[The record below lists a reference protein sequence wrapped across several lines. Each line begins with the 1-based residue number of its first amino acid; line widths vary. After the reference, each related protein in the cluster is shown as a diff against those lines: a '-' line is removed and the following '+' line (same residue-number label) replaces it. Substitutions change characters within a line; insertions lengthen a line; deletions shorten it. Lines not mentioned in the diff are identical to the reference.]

1 MELLFA
7 RALLSIQGLGAVC
20 TVILLFIC
28 FTLVHIFKLAR
39 IGYRARKNLPPT
51 PPKPEEPKPEPVYYI
66 VEKKKKR
73 AKASY
78 SEPRRIDFKED

>member
-1 MELLFA
+1 MN
-7 RALLSIQGLGAVC
+7 LLSIQGRGAVYA
-20 TVILLFIC
+20 ILLLILC

-39 IGYRARKNLPPT
+39 IGYRARRDLPPT
-51 PPKPEEPKPEPVYYI
+51 PPKTEAPRPEPVYYI

-78 SEPRRIDFKED
+78 SEPRRIDFKEDQPSSS

>member
-7 RALLSIQGLGAVC
+7 RALLSVQGLGAVC
-20 TVILLFIC
+20 TVILLFI
-28 FTLVHIFKLAR
+28 VHIFKLAR